1 MVPAMTSASDIVHF
15 WFVECTP
22 KQHFVSTP
30 NFDAQVRRRFAKAIE
45 TEARRVKSGE
55 HPWLKTAEGA
65 LALILLFDQFTRNVW
80 RGSGKAFA
88 FDATA
93 RQIARVMIDRG
104 LDMELPPKK
113 RSFVYMPFM
122 HSEDLA
128 DQDYSLE
135 LFGSRLPEENNNL
148 SHANKHRDVIKEF
161 GRFPYRNDALGR
173 KSTPDERA
181 YLSGGGYA
189 PGSKRRAK

>member
-1 MVPAMTSASDIVHF
+1 MVTAADICQF

-30 NFDAQVRRRFAKAIE
+30 AFDAQVRRRFAKAIE
-45 TEARRVKSGE
+45 TEARRVKAGD
-55 HPWLKTAEGA
+55 HPWLETAEGG

-88 FDATA
+88 FDEAA
-93 RQIARVMIDRG
+93 RQIAKAMIDRS
-104 LDMELPPKK
+104 LDRELPPKK

-122 HSEDLA
+122 HSEALT
-128 DQDYSLE
+128 DQDFSIK

-148 SHANKHRDVIKEF
+148 SHAVKHRDVIKQF

-173 KSTPDERA
+173 KSTSDERA

>member
-1 MVPAMTSASDIVHF
+1 MSAVTSSDICHF

-30 NFDAQVRRRFAKAIE
+30 AFDAKVRRRFAKAIE
-45 TEARRVKSGE
+45 TQARQVKDGD
-55 HPWLKTAEGA
+55 HPWLETAEGG

-88 FDATA
+88 FDQTA
-93 RQIARVMIDRG
+93 RQIARAMIERG
-104 LDMELPPKK
+104 LDMELPPKR

-128 DQDYSLE
+128 DQDFSLE
-135 LFGSRLPEENNNL
+135 VFASRLPEENNNL
-148 SHANKHRDVIKEF
+148 SHAHKHRDVIKQF

-173 KSTPDERA
+173 KSTPEERA